1 MKARVNTTIS
11 KQLSYDR
18 YDDIVK
24 IAEFDENEPISEI
37 RKWKE
42 GLEKEQMDGTVMSPI
57 RIEFIEEPSEIA
69 QPSDYADGL
78 RDGARGTYAEIEDW
92 LNIHGNEYDERGHH
106 HLRGTSV
113 MKDLLEYMQEKKENA

>member
-1 MKARVNTTIS
+1 MKARVNTTITE
-11 KQLSYDR
+11 QLSYDR
-18 YDDIVK
+18 CDDIVK

-42 GLEKEQMDGTVMSPI
+42 RLEKEQMEETVMSPI
-57 RIEFIEEPSEIA
+57 RIEFIEKPSETA

-92 LNIHGNEYDERGHH
+92 LNIHRNEYDERGHH
-106 HLRGTSV
+106 HLRGTTI